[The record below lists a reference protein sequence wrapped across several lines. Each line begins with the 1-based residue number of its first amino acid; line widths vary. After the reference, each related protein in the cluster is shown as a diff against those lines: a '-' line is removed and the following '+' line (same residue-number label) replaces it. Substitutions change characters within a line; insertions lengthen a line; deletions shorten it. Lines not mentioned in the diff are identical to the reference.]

1 MIFPPVCQQVLKMAH
16 GMKKTTAGTHKSLLF
31 GQSLTAAND
40 VLRIAFDAQAIF
52 FRRRHQ
58 ARRLPIWISSGRAIR
73 SRMPWRFRHMD
84 RLQMPNTINATNP
97 MPTRSA
103 TSATESYSSQCRLP
117 EGMMFYPCFK
127 WTARI
132 GRQLPTRSSGDLPPP
147 PPAHEGPLWPPCHAL
162 VLRHDRN
169 GLARNH
175 REQQKESQL
184 RDF

>member
-1 MIFPPVCQQVLKMAH
+1 PRPLPPPRP
-16 GMKKTTAGTHKSLLF
+16 
-31 GQSLTAAND
+31 
-40 VLRIAFDAQAIF
+40 RIALPPALGGGCSRIAAYPCVGVQPSCPHP
-52 FRRRHQ
+52 RR
-58 ARRLPIWISSGRAIR
+58 ADLRRMGLTRC
-73 SRMPWRFRHMD
+73 D

-97 MPTRSA
+97 MPTNST

-117 EGMMFYPCFK
+117 ESMMFHPCFK

-132 GRQLPTRSSGDLPPP
+132 GRQLHTRSSGDLPPP
-147 PPAHEGPLWPPCHAL
+147 PPADEGPPWPPCHAL

-184 RDF
+184 RDI